1 MSASLDMTQFQAAL
15 NSYLPKVKESLAET
29 LNKKLFYIAR
39 GASRLTPVSQR
50 VEHDLGII
58 AYTSTR
64 SRKTGKTK
72 KGKAVFNI
80 STGSRFAAII
90 NARRAKAGLPGVPK
104 SEIGEKVRKLIAAR
118 LRSKGTEKAGW
129 LGAIRKLGRAV
140 GESSFSPDRV
150 SVTHKSIA
158 TIAQESW
165 NPSADLTYQ
174 VISTDTN
181 WRQYIDAK
189 TEAALQTAFNDEA
202 RSMLDF
208 LAKRMQKDADKIN
221 AK

>member
-1 MSASLDMTQFQAAL
+1 MSTGLDTSQFQAAL
-15 NSYLPKVKESLAET
+15 NSYLPKVPASLAET

-50 VEHDLGII
+50 VEHDVGVL
-58 AYTSTR
+58 AYTTTR

-72 KGKAVFNI
+72 KGKAVFGI
-80 STGSRFAAII
+80 GTGNRFAMII
-90 NARRAKAGLPGVPK
+90 NARRAKAGLPGIPK
-104 SEIGEKVRKLIAAR
+104 ADMAGAVKRLIAAR

-129 LGAIRKLGRAV
+129 IGAIRKLARAV

-150 SVTHKSIA
+150 SVTNKSLA
-158 TIAQESW
+158 TVAKDGW
-165 NPSADLTYQ
+165 TPSADLTYRI
-174 VISTDTN
+174 ISTTTN
-181 WRQYIDAK
+181 RKQYIDPD
-189 TEAALQTAFNDEA
+189 TEKALQTAFNDEA
-202 RSMLDF
+202 RSMLEF